1 MLEYLLVHVLDG
13 ALVVFFVQPE
23 EVSQFLL
30 ALGLRVKVHVQLLLQ
45 TLPGLHILC
54 LLAHPLVT
62 IIKCLIRALRFV
74 ATRPKESRFVSV
86 IFFLLLRLVL
96 VKLLLRLLMLSHL
109 LVKDVEVLKR
119 LTFERVLFVV
129 KDLLLE
135 VLSPL
140 LVMGQR
146 LGLLLCTGELQLDL
160 LLQMSRGSETRV

>member
-23 EVSQFLL
+23 EVSQFFL

-45 TLPGLHILC
+45 TLPGLNILC
-54 LLAHPLVT
+54 FLAHPLVT
-62 IIKCLIRALRFV
+62 IIKCLIRALRFI

-119 LTFERVLFVV
+119 LTFERVLFIV